1 MCSLWPWISTNQL
14 ATCCS
19 TCCVTVRPLMRPTVR
34 PEAKISRERIRCP
47 SSGVISYVCKSV
59 ARATRASALSASA
72 WFVTVCCVSTSV
84 NPWSNV
90 PVPLP
95 SALNVASNGC
105 HSSLMGGRASMEKT
119 PSTVARSVPERTTS
133 TPILPPSS
141 ALIASMMIDLPAPV
155 SPVNTLNRR

>member
-59 ARATRASALSASA
+59 ARAKRASALSASE
-72 WFVTVCCVSTSV
+72 WFVTVCCVSKYV
-84 NPWSNV
+84 NITLV
-90 PVPLP
+90 GFTI
-95 SALNVASNGC
+95 SACTHFFYADFSTEQRT
-105 HSSLMGGRASMEKT
+105 HRIDDDRFTRARFTCKYIEQAVKAQ
-119 PSTVARSVPERTTS
+119 VQGINNCKVFDVQ
-133 TPILPPSS
+133 LK
-141 ALIASMMIDLPAPV
+141 
-155 SPVNTLNRR
+155 